1 MRIRQTQHHSGSAG
15 WSAHS
20 EEARGNRAARRLA
33 AAVGFPSLHRITA
46 SWPAFVWPVA
56 IVPALMWLAPMARQP
71 SRSAVTRSAATR
83 SAEAA
88 AAGAMRLSSPAIKPN
103 QNIPPRFTCS
113 GADVSPPLRWA
124 GVPAATRAFA
134 LVVQDRDAHDFTHWV
149 IWNLP
154 PRLRSLPEGVAN
166 GPAAAGGVQG
176 MNSWQT
182 LGYGGPCPP
191 PGAPHHYVFT
201 LYALGRPLPL
211 SAGASK
217 EQVLEAMRGSIL
229 ARGRMIATFG
239 R

>member
-1 MRIRQTQHHSGSAG
+1 MRIRQSHDHSRSAG
-15 WSAHS
+15 RYARS
-20 EEARGNRAARRLA
+20 EEARGNRAGPRLA
-33 AAVGFPSLHRITA
+33 AAVGFPSLHRLTA

-56 IVPALMWLAPMARQP
+56 ILPALFWLAPMTLQP
-71 SRSAVTRSAATR
+71 SRSAVTRSA
-83 SAEAA
+83 EAA
-88 AAGAMRLSSPAIKPN
+88 AAEGMRLTSPAIKPN
-103 QNIPPRFTCS
+103 QSIPPRFTCS

-124 GVPAATRAFA
+124 GAPAATRAFA

-201 LYALGRPLPL
+201 LYALGRRLPL